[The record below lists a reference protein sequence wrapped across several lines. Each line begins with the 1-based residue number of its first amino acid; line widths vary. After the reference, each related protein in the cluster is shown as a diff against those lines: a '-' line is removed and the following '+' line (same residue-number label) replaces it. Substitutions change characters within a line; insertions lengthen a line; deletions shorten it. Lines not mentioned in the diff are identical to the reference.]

1 MTLGGR
7 LGLAPPCEMG
17 AEIKRV
23 LDLGTGTG
31 IWAIEFGDD
40 HPEVEVSF
48 SHPVLTFNSP
58 VIPNVRFEIDDLE
71 EDWTYAHKFD
81 YIHSRFMTSSIA
93 NWKDLLTKAFKHLVP
108 GGYVELQEPG
118 LRAESDDVSLPR
130 DCALNRYCDLL
141 REAMIQLGREYVSV
155 SGLKTVV
162 EEIGFVDVEL
172 SRYKWPV
179 NTWPNEAKYKELG
192 AYNHENIVGAVE
204 ALAMALFTRAL
215 RWSRE
220 EVEGFLGD
228 VRRDLRNPEF
238 HAYFP
243 VYFIVGKKPE

>member
-7 LGLAPPCEMG
+7 PGLAPACQAG
-17 AEIKRV
+17 AEVGRV

-40 HPEVEVSF
+40 HPEAEVLGVDLSSIQPKF
-48 SHPVLTFNSP
+48 

-93 NWKDLLTKAFKHLVP
+93 NWKDLLTKAFQHFVP
-108 GGYVELQEPG
+108 GGYRELEEPD
-118 LRAESDDVSLPR
+118 LRAESDDASLPR
-130 DCALNRYCDLL
+130 GCALNRYCDLL
-141 REAMIQLGREYVSV
+141 REAMVQLGREYVSV
-155 SGLKTVV
+155 PKLKTVM
-162 EEIGFVDVEL
+162 EEIRFVDVEL

-179 NTWPNEAKYKELG
+179 NTWPKEAKFKELG

-204 ALAMALFTRAL
+204 ALAMAPFTRAL
-215 RWSRE
+215 R
-220 EVEGFLGD
+220 
-228 VRRDLRNPEF
+228 
-238 HAYFP
+238 
-243 VYFIVGKKPE
+243 